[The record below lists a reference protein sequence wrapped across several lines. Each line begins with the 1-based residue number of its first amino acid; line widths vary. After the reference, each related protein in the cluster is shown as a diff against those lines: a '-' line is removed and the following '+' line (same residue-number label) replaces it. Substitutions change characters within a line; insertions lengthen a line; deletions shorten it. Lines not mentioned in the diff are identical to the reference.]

1 MVSRRRRRTARIKEE
16 IIFYLEVMMIGE
28 WVENTQIIQHLSY
41 SARGKQSYNALTSYA
56 LGQMISHIP
65 QIEKRVVNF
74 DGHGKKTQYRYI
86 MEEE

>member
-56 LGQMISHIP
+56 LGQMISQIP

-74 DGHGKKTQYRYI
+74 GGHGKKTQYRYM